1 MIYIFH
7 LLESHFTVVYFFN
20 CAWLQCV
27 RQSKCQISHAA
38 IPDLSARDIVERN
51 CEAENVKL
59 LYACEYIACCVSF
72 FFQMDKVLHAP
83 MPFTA
88 SGQTLNDRLTAAF
101 HSLAGSQLGKTVCKA
116 TTEEVMGPKK
126 KHLDYLL
133 HCSHEPNVSI
143 PHLANLLLERTQ
155 NTNWCVV
162 FKALITIHNLMCYG
176 NERFLQYLASLNA
189 AFNLA
194 NFLDKTTVQ
203 GYDMSTHI
211 RRYAKYIGEKVNTY
225 RLMAFDF
232 CKVKRGRD
240 DGLLRTMPVDK
251 LVKTLPILQG
261 QIDTLLEFQVSPNDL
276 TNGVINSCFI
286 LMFRD
291 LIRLFAC
298 YNDGIIN
305 LLEKYFEMPKKQCKE
320 ALELYKKFLTRM
332 DRVAEFLKVAENVGI
347 DRGEIPDLA
356 RAPSSLLDALEV
368 HLASLEAQKGGSRVT
383 SPSTTCVNLASQLPA
398 QNQRDPFSITTTT
411 TTDSGV
417 YPDLDAMNSLRREK
431 TTLSEVPFSVMH
443 AAAASTSSFNPF
455 ADPEPTDRHQEE
467 LLMWNT
473 NPFADNFPPVSATP
487 PLQPQPATQFIPNVG
502 WNVPQLQQQQQV
514 GGAPFATNGH
524 APMNTMNFASEESF
538 GRAFASGGV
547 VGGGSGGGVSQST
560 TAVSAEEFVP
570 SQATNPFLSDTFAS
584 PNAACTQPPPPI
596 PPLPVVAEPEPT
608 WTPEFSNEG
617 VDQKSQHPSV
627 PIHSTESAAEIIAQL
642 KQNAQALSSATR
654 FKTPQPS
661 PAGIAAQQQQHPQ
674 LPQQQQQQQQ
684 QHQQQQHQQQQQQQQ
699 QQQHQQEQQQ
709 QRYQQ
714 QQHYSALQSGS
725 VEAARVGAPVHASL
739 PAPISALNLPK
750 KPSLDDGSDG
760 EPDSESSKIGTMTEV
775 TTHGGVYL
783 DTPFSNMDASYS
795 CANSPLIQRAYH
807 AAVSQASPVP
817 YSHATGDW
825 GSQQRISSAY
835 GAAVGAQQ
843 PAAAVAFDA
852 NIGFGSASG
861 SDLMNF
867 GSSKQPQT
875 TGTAA
880 NRLGGTD
887 LDSTIANLAKNL
899 SLDRN
904 SQDTKANGAR
914 TGMMMQ
920 SAMYGQPT
928 MPPQPY
934 MQPYPYM
941 QFTAEKTPIMMQGS
955 MMNNMPMQMYPVA
968 PAMYQP
974 YANMRPVGGTG
985 IPAAQHIPP
994 TLSGTAEWASANRQH
1009 PPGSGDSSS
1018 SAQQDPFGPM

>member
-20 CAWLQCV
+20 CAWLQSV
-27 RQSKCQISHAA
+27 RQSKCQFSHAA
-38 IPDLSARDIVERN
+38 IPDLSARDIVKRN
-51 CEAENVKL
+51 CDAENVKL
-59 LYACEYIACCVSF
+59 FGYVAFL
-72 FFQMDKVLHAP
+72 FQMDKVLHAP

-368 HLASLEAQKGGSRVT
+368 HLAS
-383 SPSTTCVNLASQLPA
+383 VNLASQLPA
-398 QNQRDPFSITTTT
+398 QNQRDPFSISTNTT

-417 YPDLDAMNSLRREK
+417 YPDLDAMNSLRVGAREK

-473 NPFADNFPPVSATP
+473 NPFADNYPPVSATP
-487 PLQPQPATQFIPNVG
+487 PLQPQPAATQFIPNVG
-502 WNVPQLQQQQQV
+502 WNVPQVQQQQQV
-514 GGAPFATNGH
+514 GGTPFATNGH

-547 VGGGSGGGVSQST
+547 VGGGNSGGVSQST
-560 TAVSAEEFVP
+560 TA
-570 SQATNPFLSDTFAS
+570 
-584 PNAACTQPPPPI
+584 
-596 PPLPVVAEPEPT
+596 
-608 WTPEFSNEG
+608 
-617 VDQKSQHPSV
+617 
-627 PIHSTESAAEIIAQL
+627 
-642 KQNAQALSSATR
+642 
-654 FKTPQPS
+654 
-661 PAGIAAQQQQHPQ
+661 
-674 LPQQQQQQQQ
+674 
-684 QHQQQQHQQQQQQQQ
+684 
-699 QQQHQQEQQQ
+699 
-709 QRYQQ
+709 
-714 QQHYSALQSGS
+714 
-725 VEAARVGAPVHASL
+725 
-739 PAPISALNLPK
+739 
-750 KPSLDDGSDG
+750 
-760 EPDSESSKIGTMTEV
+760 
-775 TTHGGVYL
+775 
-783 DTPFSNMDASYS
+783 
-795 CANSPLIQRAYH
+795 
-807 AAVSQASPVP
+807 
-817 YSHATGDW
+817 
-825 GSQQRISSAY
+825 
-835 GAAVGAQQ
+835 
-843 PAAAVAFDA
+843 
-852 NIGFGSASG
+852 GFGSASG

-867 GSSKQPQT
+867 GSSKQPPT
-875 TGTAA
+875 AGTAA

-928 MPPQPY
+928 PTMPPHPY

-974 YANMRPVGGTG
+974 YSNMRPVGGTG

-994 TLSGTAEWASANRQH
+994 TLTGNAEWASANRQH
-1009 PPGSGDSSS
+1009 PPGLGDTS
-1018 SAQQDPFGPM
+1018 SAQQDPFGAM

>member
-7 LLESHFTVVYFFN
+7 LLEGHFTVVYFFN
-20 CAWLQCV
+20 CARLQCI
-27 RQSKCQISHAA
+27 RQSKYQISHAA
-38 IPDLSARDIVERN
+38 IPDLSARNIVQRN
-51 CEAENVKL
+51 CEVEN
-59 LYACEYIACCVSF
+59 
-72 FFQMDKVLHAP
+72 MDKVLHAP

-176 NERFLQYLASLNA
+176 NEYLASLNA

-211 RRYAKYIGEKVNTY
+211 RRYAKYIGEKVSTY

-368 HLASLEAQKGGSRVT
+368 HLASLEAQKGGSR
-383 SPSTTCVNLASQLPA
+383 LPA

-411 TTDSGV
+411 ATDSGA
-417 YPDLDAMNSLRREK
+417 YPDLDSLNSLRVGNREK
-431 TTLSEVPFSVMH
+431 TTLPEVPFSVMH
-443 AAAASTSSFNPF
+443 AAAASTSSLNPF

-502 WNVPQLQQQQQV
+502 WNVPQLQQQQQQV

-524 APMNTMNFASEESF
+524 APMNTINFASEESF

-547 VGGGSGGGVSQST
+547 VGGGSGGG
-560 TAVSAEEFVP
+560 
-570 SQATNPFLSDTFAS
+570 
-584 PNAACTQPPPPI
+584 
-596 PPLPVVAEPEPT
+596 
-608 WTPEFSNEG
+608 
-617 VDQKSQHPSV
+617 HPSV

-642 KQNAQALSSATR
+642 KQNAQA
-654 FKTPQPS
+654 
-661 PAGIAAQQQQHPQ
+661 
-674 LPQQQQQQQQ
+674 
-684 QHQQQQHQQQQQQQQ
+684 
-699 QQQHQQEQQQ
+699 
-709 QRYQQ
+709 
-714 QQHYSALQSGS
+714 
-725 VEAARVGAPVHASL
+725 
-739 PAPISALNLPK
+739 
-750 KPSLDDGSDG
+750 
-760 EPDSESSKIGTMTEV
+760 
-775 TTHGGVYL
+775 
-783 DTPFSNMDASYS
+783 NMDASYS

-817 YSHATGDW
+817 YGHATGDW
-825 GSQQRISSAY
+825 GGQQRISSAY
-835 GAAVGAQQ
+835 GAA
-843 PAAAVAFDA
+843 
-852 NIGFGSASG
+852 
-861 SDLMNF
+861 DLVH
-867 GSSKQPQT
+867 
-875 TGTAA
+875 
-880 NRLGGTD
+880 LVEV
-887 LDSTIANLAKNL
+887 I
-899 SLDRN
+899 
-904 SQDTKANGAR
+904 
-914 TGMMMQ
+914 
-920 SAMYGQPT
+920 
-928 MPPQPY
+928 
-934 MQPYPYM
+934 
-941 QFTAEKTPIMMQGS
+941 
-955 MMNNMPMQMYPVA
+955 
-968 PAMYQP
+968 
-974 YANMRPVGGTG
+974 
-985 IPAAQHIPP
+985 
-994 TLSGTAEWASANRQH
+994 
-1009 PPGSGDSSS
+1009 
-1018 SAQQDPFGPM
+1018 

>member
-1 MIYIFH
+1 
-7 LLESHFTVVYFFN
+7 
-20 CAWLQCV
+20 
-27 RQSKCQISHAA
+27 
-38 IPDLSARDIVERN
+38 
-51 CEAENVKL
+51 
-59 LYACEYIACCVSF
+59 
-72 FFQMDKVLHAP
+72 MDKVLHAP

-398 QNQRDPFSITTTT
+398 QNQRDPFSITTNTT

-417 YPDLDAMNSLRREK
+417 YPDLDAMNSLR
-431 TTLSEVPFSVMH
+431 
-443 AAAASTSSFNPF
+443 
-455 ADPEPTDRHQEE
+455 EE

-473 NPFADNFPPVSATP
+473 NPFADNYPPVSATP
-487 PLQPQPATQFIPNVG
+487 PLQPQPAATQFIPNVG
-502 WNVPQLQQQQQV
+502 WNVPQVQQQQQV

-538 GRAFASGGV
+538 GRAFASSGV
-547 VGGGSGGGVSQST
+547 VGGGSSGGVSQST
-560 TAVSAEEFVP
+560 TAVSAEEFV
-570 SQATNPFLSDTFAS
+570 SSLATNPFLSDTFAS
-584 PNAACTQPPPPI
+584 TNAACTQPPPPI
-596 PPLPVVAEPEPT
+596 PPLPVVSDPEPT

-617 VDQKSQHPSV
+617 VDQKSQHPSM

-642 KQNAQALSSATR
+642 KQNAQAL
-654 FKTPQPS
+654 
-661 PAGIAAQQQQHPQ
+661 
-674 LPQQQQQQQQ
+674 
-684 QHQQQQHQQQQQQQQ
+684 
-699 QQQHQQEQQQ
+699 
-709 QRYQQ
+709 
-714 QQHYSALQSGS
+714 
-725 VEAARVGAPVHASL
+725 
-739 PAPISALNLPK
+739 NLPR

-760 EPDSESSKIGTMTEV
+760 EPDSESSKIATATEV
-775 TTHGGVYL
+775 TTSTTHGGVYL

-795 CANSPLIQRAYH
+795 CTNSPLIQRAYH
-807 AAVSQASPVP
+807 AVVSEASPVP
-817 YSHATGDW
+817 PYGHATGDW
-825 GSQQRISSAY
+825 GGQQRMPTAFS
-835 GAAVGAQQ
+835 AAVGAQQ

-867 GSSKQPQT
+867 GSSKQPPT
-875 TGTAA
+875 AGTAA

-928 MPPQPY
+928 PTMPPHPY

-941 QFTAEKTPIMMQGS
+941 QFTAEKTPMMMQGS

-974 YANMRPVGGTG
+974 YSNMRPVGGTG

-994 TLSGTAEWASANRQH
+994 TLSGNAEWASANRQH
-1009 PPGSGDSSS
+1009 PPGLGDTS
-1018 SAQQDPFGPM
+1018 SAQQDPFGAM

>member
-1 MIYIFH
+1 MIIITFLATDDKQINTEFGSCASYKSTVMKLSVFAILLSFIF
-7 LLESHFTVVYFFN
+7 LIAPGCNAFANLNVKFCTVT
-20 CAWLQCV
+20 
-27 RQSKCQISHAA
+27 A

-51 CEAENVKL
+51 CDAENVKL
-59 LYACEYIACCVSF
+59 LYMPAVEARSIRMAETVIPGYAAF
-72 FFQMDKVLHAP
+72 LFQMDKVLHAP

-398 QNQRDPFSITTTT
+398 QNQRDPFSITTNTT

-431 TTLSEVPFSVMH
+431 TTLSEMPFSVMH

-473 NPFADNFPPVSATP
+473 NPFADNYPPVSATP
-487 PLQPQPATQFIPNVG
+487 PLQPQPAATQFIPNVG
-502 WNVPQLQQQQQV
+502 WNVPQVQQQQQV

-538 GRAFASGGV
+538 GRAFASSGV
-547 VGGGSGGGVSQST
+547 VGGGSSGGVSQST
-560 TAVSAEEFVP
+560 TA
-570 SQATNPFLSDTFAS
+570 
-584 PNAACTQPPPPI
+584 
-596 PPLPVVAEPEPT
+596 
-608 WTPEFSNEG
+608 
-617 VDQKSQHPSV
+617 
-627 PIHSTESAAEIIAQL
+627 
-642 KQNAQALSSATR
+642 
-654 FKTPQPS
+654 
-661 PAGIAAQQQQHPQ
+661 
-674 LPQQQQQQQQ
+674 
-684 QHQQQQHQQQQQQQQ
+684 
-699 QQQHQQEQQQ
+699 
-709 QRYQQ
+709 
-714 QQHYSALQSGS
+714 
-725 VEAARVGAPVHASL
+725 
-739 PAPISALNLPK
+739 
-750 KPSLDDGSDG
+750 
-760 EPDSESSKIGTMTEV
+760 
-775 TTHGGVYL
+775 
-783 DTPFSNMDASYS
+783 
-795 CANSPLIQRAYH
+795 
-807 AAVSQASPVP
+807 
-817 YSHATGDW
+817 
-825 GSQQRISSAY
+825 
-835 GAAVGAQQ
+835 
-843 PAAAVAFDA
+843 
-852 NIGFGSASG
+852 GFGSASG

-867 GSSKQPQT
+867 GSSKQPPT
-875 TGTAA
+875 AGTAA

-928 MPPQPY
+928 PTMPPHPY

-941 QFTAEKTPIMMQGS
+941 QFTAEKTPMMMQGS

-974 YANMRPVGGTG
+974 YSNMRPVGGTG

-994 TLSGTAEWASANRQH
+994 TLSGNAEWASANRQH
-1009 PPGSGDSSS
+1009 PPGLGDTS
-1018 SAQQDPFGPM
+1018 SAQQDPFGAM

>member
-38 IPDLSARDIVERN
+38 IPDLSARDIVKRN
-51 CEAENVKL
+51 CDATNVKL
-59 LYACEYIACCVSF
+59 LY
-72 FFQMDKVLHAP
+72 MPVLHAP

-251 LVKTLPILQG
+251 LVKTLPVLQG

-368 HLASLEAQKGGSRVT
+368 HLAS
-383 SPSTTCVNLASQLPA
+383 VNLASQLPA
-398 QNQRDPFSITTTT
+398 QNQRDPFSITTNTT

-473 NPFADNFPPVSATP
+473 NPFADNYPPVSATP
-487 PLQPQPATQFIPNVG
+487 PLQPQPAATQFIPNVG
-502 WNVPQLQQQQQV
+502 WNVPQVQQQQQV

-547 VGGGSGGGVSQST
+547 VGGGSSGGVSQST
-560 TAVSAEEFVP
+560 TA
-570 SQATNPFLSDTFAS
+570 
-584 PNAACTQPPPPI
+584 
-596 PPLPVVAEPEPT
+596 
-608 WTPEFSNEG
+608 
-617 VDQKSQHPSV
+617 
-627 PIHSTESAAEIIAQL
+627 
-642 KQNAQALSSATR
+642 
-654 FKTPQPS
+654 
-661 PAGIAAQQQQHPQ
+661 
-674 LPQQQQQQQQ
+674 
-684 QHQQQQHQQQQQQQQ
+684 
-699 QQQHQQEQQQ
+699 
-709 QRYQQ
+709 
-714 QQHYSALQSGS
+714 
-725 VEAARVGAPVHASL
+725 
-739 PAPISALNLPK
+739 
-750 KPSLDDGSDG
+750 
-760 EPDSESSKIGTMTEV
+760 
-775 TTHGGVYL
+775 
-783 DTPFSNMDASYS
+783 
-795 CANSPLIQRAYH
+795 
-807 AAVSQASPVP
+807 
-817 YSHATGDW
+817 
-825 GSQQRISSAY
+825 
-835 GAAVGAQQ
+835 
-843 PAAAVAFDA
+843 
-852 NIGFGSASG
+852 GFGSASG

-867 GSSKQPQT
+867 GSSKQPPT
-875 TGTAA
+875 AGTAA

-928 MPPQPY
+928 PTMPPHPY

-974 YANMRPVGGTG
+974 YSNMRPVGGTG

-994 TLSGTAEWASANRQH
+994 TLSGNAEWASANRQH
-1009 PPGSGDSSS
+1009 PPGLGDTS
-1018 SAQQDPFGPM
+1018 SAQQDPFGAM